1 MRSLIEYAEISE
13 APMSEGFKW
22 AALLGVS
29 ELLRLAFYA
38 ANFSIAYRYVLF
50 YLITISKPLDSYLS
64 SNSLL

>member
-50 YLITISKPLDSYLS
+50 NNIQTT
-64 SNSLL
+64 